1 MRINKTLYLVNNGGC
16 ILQMLL
22 RRSVSLLLRP
32 GAQGREVI
40 GARGYLTD
48 GAPVIGSEP
57 DRSYNLPD

>member
-1 MRINKTLYLVNNGGC
+1 
-16 ILQMLL
+16 MLL

-57 DRSYNLPD
+57 DRWYKMPG

>member
-1 MRINKTLYLVNNGGC
+1 MCINKTLYLEITGGC

-40 GARGYLTD
+40 GAKGYLTD

-57 DRSYNLPD
+57 DRSYKLQS

>member
-1 MRINKTLYLVNNGGC
+1 M
-16 ILQMLL
+16 QMLL

-57 DRSYNLPD
+57 DRLYKMLG